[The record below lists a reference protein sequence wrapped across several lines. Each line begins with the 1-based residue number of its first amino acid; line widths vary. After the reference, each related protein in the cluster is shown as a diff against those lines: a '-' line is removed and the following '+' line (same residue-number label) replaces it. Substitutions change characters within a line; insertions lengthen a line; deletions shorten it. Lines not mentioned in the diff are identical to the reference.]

1 VSFALVPV
9 ARLRLEMPEA
19 FVVDPSDAEL
29 DEDDDDD
36 DDEDAE
42 PAPDAEEE
50 EELDD
55 EDELDEELS
64 ESLSEPS
71 ASATGGFFN
80 LMQDARLDTIRFLSV
95 VFSCCS
101 TTTTTTVATSCSTE
115 DKLPPPA
122 VVRGPALNL
131 LRSFP
136 GGRFHSGRIFPL
148 MLQHASPPRFM
159 VV

>member
-29 DEDDDDD
+29 DEDEDDDD
-36 DDEDAE
+36 DDEEAE
-42 PAPDAEEE
+42 PDAEA
-50 EELDD
+50 EELDE

-64 ESLSEPS
+64 ESLSKPS
-71 ASATGGFFN
+71 APATGGFFN
-80 LMQDARLDTIRFLSV
+80 LMQDARLDTIRFLSA

-115 DKLPPPA
+115 EELPPPA
-122 VVRGPALNL
+122 VVRG
-131 LRSFP
+131 LRSISS
-136 GGRFHSGRIFPL
+136 GRFR
-148 MLQHASPPRFM
+148 
-159 VV
+159 VVAFTLAEFSH